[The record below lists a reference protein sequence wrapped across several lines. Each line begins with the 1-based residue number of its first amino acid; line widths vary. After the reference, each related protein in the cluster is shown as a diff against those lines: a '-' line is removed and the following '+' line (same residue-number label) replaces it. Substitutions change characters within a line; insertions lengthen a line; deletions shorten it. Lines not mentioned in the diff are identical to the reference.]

1 MGRGRLSSSEG
12 FLLSAGPLAA
22 LTRRSLEGTERAGAG
37 RLAFRTRP
45 PIWFVLLGLRVGVV
59 DVSCGEEGDGFV
71 AFVGHNRLGRLVVVM
86 AACLLVF
93 VGSAGQV
100 VQGPRGRSAADPSLA
115 RAGLGG
121 PGAGRG
127 AAG

>member
-1 MGRGRLSSSEG
+1 M
-12 FLLSAGPLAA
+12 AT

-37 RLAFRTRP
+37 SRLASRTRP
-45 PIWFVLLGLRVGVV
+45 LRAFIVCGGRVLLGLRVGVV

-71 AFVGHNRLGRLVVVM
+71 VFVGHNRLGRLVVAM

-121 PGAGRG
+121 LGAG
-127 AAG
+127 

>member
-1 MGRGRLSSSEG
+1 M
-12 FLLSAGPLAA
+12 AT

-37 RLAFRTRP
+37 SRLAFRTRP
-45 PIWFVLLGLRVGVV
+45 LIVCGGRVLLGLRVGVV

-71 AFVGHNRLGRLVVVM
+71 VFVGRNRLGRLVVAM

-121 PGAGRG
+121 LGAC
-127 AAG
+127 

>member
-1 MGRGRLSSSEG
+1 M
-12 FLLSAGPLAA
+12 AT

-37 RLAFRTRP
+37 SRLGLRTRP
-45 PIWFVLLGLRVGVV
+45 RIVGGGGGVWGVGGGVV
-59 DVSCGEEGDGFV
+59 GVSCGGEGDGFV
-71 AFVGHNRLGRLVVVM
+71 VFVGRNRLGRLVVAM

-121 PGAGRG
+121 LGAC
-127 AAG
+127 